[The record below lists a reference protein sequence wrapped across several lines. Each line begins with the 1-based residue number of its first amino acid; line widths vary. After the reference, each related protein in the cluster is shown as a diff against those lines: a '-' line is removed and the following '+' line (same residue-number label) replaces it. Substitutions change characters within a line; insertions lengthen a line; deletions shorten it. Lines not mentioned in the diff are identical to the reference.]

1 MKIKTFEE
9 WVAAVEMEYVKFS
22 TMHEYLNADGTAR
35 LNTFRTLSEDSCFA
49 STASEMLSLL
59 EAYSGISKSR
69 YAAAP
74 IRALK
79 MIADQEK
86 AQEEENQR
94 RAFREK
100 KHVAAKALSKGHG
113 HSDRKTC

>member
-9 WVAAVEMEYVKFS
+9 WVAAVEREYVRFS
-22 TMHEYLNADGTAR
+22 TIHEYLNADGTAR

-69 YAAAP
+69 HAAAP
-74 IRALK
+74 VRALK
-79 MIADQEK
+79 AIA
-86 AQEEENQR
+86 AQENAEKEESR
-94 RAFREK
+94 LSEK
-100 KHVAAKALSKGHG
+100 KKIAATNMT
-113 HSDRKTC
+113 RRVTT

>member
-9 WVAAVEMEYVKFS
+9 WVAAVEREYVRFS
-22 TMHEYLNADGTAR
+22 TIHEYLNADGTAR

-69 YAAAP
+69 HAAAP

-100 KHVAAKALSKGHG
+100 KHAAAKTLPKGSG
-113 HSDRKTC
+113 HAGRKE